1 MKRWV
6 RFVVGLVSILLLL
19 SLVGHK
25 LRQNSPSRQV
35 QKELTRLQQ
44 LGEPVKISDLLPPVP
59 INRDGTLLYRYAI
72 AQLELTEK
80 KFPRPVLDSVY
91 EFISRKTTVAFNPAN
106 VQKVLQETEP
116 ALQTLRKALNYPHM
130 RMTDW
135 SVENPMAIAFPHF
148 SKFREFARLLVAEGK
163 WRKQQGDVDGA
174 VESHLTALKLVRR
187 MGDEPSGVI
196 GFLVQGAIFTT
207 SIHGLQQ
214 ILSDV
219 DASPQSYRAILAE
232 ILAWDIDRDFVKAIQ
247 SERVFTIIACD
258 WMKRKASR
266 KLLNKV
272 TNTSGYTPFQLN
284 LAIWLKSKNA
294 MIAHNELKSLNY
306 YEAVLNLVREG
317 EPYDWK
323 KLNQL
328 EEQWQRE
335 VSRPA
340 KGLNLGGVHLIWD
353 ENVVAKLLVPSFTQT
368 FLKAAN
374 FHALQRLTQVA
385 IALRLYRRENGRY
398 PETLQELVPQ
408 YLPSVPLDPFD
419 GKPLRYERL
428 RNGFKIW
435 SIGQDFKDN
444 GGVEGRPAWVTGDV
458 VWETV
463 K

>member
-80 KFPRPVLDSVY
+80 KFSRPVLDSVY
-91 EFISRKTTVAFNPAN
+91 EFIGRKTTAAFNPAN

-135 SVENPMAIAFPHF
+135 NVENPMTITFPHF

-174 VESHLTALKLVRR
+174 VESHVTALKLVRR

-196 GFLVQGAIFTT
+196 GFLVQGAIFTI

-214 ILSDV
+214 ILSDA
-219 DASPQSYRAILAE
+219 DASPRSYRAILTE
-232 ILAWDIDRDFVKAIQ
+232 LSAWNIDRDFVRAIQ
-247 SERVFTIIACD
+247 SERVFTITTCD
-258 WMKRKASR
+258 WMRRKASR
-266 KLLNKV
+266 KLLNKL
-272 TNTSGYTPFQLN
+272 TDISGYGPLQVN
-284 LAIWLKSKNA
+284 AAIWVKGKNTL
-294 MIAHNELKSLNY
+294 IARNELKSLEY
-306 YEAVLNLVREG
+306 YEAMLNLAREG
-317 EPYDWK
+317 EPYDWE
-323 KLNQL
+323 KLRQL
-328 EEQWQRE
+328 EEQWLRE
-335 VSRPA
+335 VDRPA
-340 KGLNLGGVHLIWD
+340 KVLNLGNVHLVWD
-353 ENVVAKLLVPSFTQT
+353 ENFVAKLLTPTLTRT
-368 FLKAAN
+368 FHKAAN
-374 FHALQRLTQVA
+374 FHALQRLAQVA
-385 IALRLYRRENGRY
+385 IALRLYRQEKGRY
-398 PETLQELVPQ
+398 PETLRELVPR

-419 GKPLRYERL
+419 GKPLRYKRL
-428 RNGFKIW
+428 RNGFKVW

>member
-1 MKRWV
+1 MRRWV
-6 RFVVGLVSILLLL
+6 GVTGALVFLLVAWAGYKVWQ
-19 SLVGHK
+19 S
-25 LRQNSPSRQV
+25 SPSREV
-35 QKELTRLQQ
+35 QQELARLKRM
-44 LGEPVKISDLLPPVP
+44 GEPTKLSDLLPPVP
-59 INRDGTLLYRYAI
+59 LSQDGTLFYRYAI
-72 AQLELTEK
+72 TQLEMAEK
-80 KFPRPVLDSVY
+80 KLPRLIWDSVY
-91 EFISRKTTVAFNPAN
+91 EFISSRPNQTLNLAD
-106 VQKVLQETEP
+106 VQKTLQEVRP
-116 ALQTLRKALNYPHM
+116 ALQTLRKALSYPHM

-135 SVENPMAIAFPHF
+135 SVENPMTITFPHF

-196 GFLVQGAIFTT
+196 GFLVQGAIFTI
-207 SIHGLQQ
+207 SINGLRQ

-219 DASPQSYRAILAE
+219 DASPQSYRAILSE
-232 ILAWDIDRDFVKAIQ
+232 LLAWDIDRDFAKAVQ

-272 TNTSGYTPFQLN
+272 TNMSGYPPFQVN

-294 MIAHNELKSLNY
+294 MIAQNELKSLKY
-306 YEAVLNLVREG
+306 YEAVLSLIREG
-317 EPYDWK
+317 VPYDWK

-340 KGLNLGGVHLIWD
+340 QGLNLGGVHLVWD
-353 ENVVAKLLVPSFTQT
+353 ENSVAKLLVPSFPQA

-435 SIGQDFKDN
+435 SIGQDFK
-444 GGVEGRPAWVTGDV
+444 
-458 VWETV
+458 
-463 K
+463 